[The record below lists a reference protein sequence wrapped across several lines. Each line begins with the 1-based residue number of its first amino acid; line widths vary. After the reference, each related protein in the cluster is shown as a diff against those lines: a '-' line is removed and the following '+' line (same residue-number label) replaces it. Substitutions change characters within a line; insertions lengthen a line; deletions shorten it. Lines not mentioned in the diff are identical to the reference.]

1 MTSKLIFS
9 NIQTRTVLS
18 MSDIAPSEMKEGRLK
33 AGAAINGIKDNT
45 SLKIDILVVKKEPT
59 LICAE
64 SVEFDENDIRRNKH
78 KKPKRI
84 TYEYEDISQSSL
96 DKKRLAVGTQFFKG
110 IEPTDFIEIIL
121 H

>member
-1 MTSKLIFS
+1 MASHLIFS
-9 NIQTRTVLS
+9 NIKSRSVIS
-18 MSDIAPSEMKEGRLK
+18 FSDIAPSEQKEGRLK

-45 SLKIDILVVKKEPT
+45 SLKIDILVMKKEHT
-59 LICAE
+59 LICAD
-64 SVEFDENDIRRNKH
+64 SVEFDESDIRRNRY